1 MKLNAIDVTT
11 IIYNIGTCSMFTNLF
26 CSVGIEN
33 VERKERKRCM

>member
-11 IIYNIGTCSMFTNLF
+11 IIYNTGTCSTFTTLF